1 MYKHILC
8 YVSLVLNYNIV
19 NTAGHLTS
27 SSPLTAI
34 THLFF
39 IFWKVVEMYEE
50 NWNIIIL
57 LWSLMRI
64 PHSKPE
70 MWKPSIPLVLI
81 KLQMVC
87 CSDLLSH
94 PAWPCYQCLW
104 RLVLQCLKFSFSS
117 ENLEQESHVYYLHRP
132 VNFFIRIFVP
142 VSYLNYGIKWK
153 RVECCTFAF
162 VNLSDL

>member
-1 MYKHILC
+1 MC
-8 YVSLVLNYNIV
+8 NVSLVLNYNIG

-27 SSPLTAI
+27 SSPPTAI
-34 THLFF
+34 THLFVF
-39 IFWKVVEMYEE
+39 LFWKVVEMYEE

-81 KLQMVC
+81 KLQMSC

-104 RLVLQCLKFSFSS
+104 RLVRWMIVLQCLLSFVFAPKILSR
-117 ENLEQESHVYYLHRP
+117 NLIPCLLPAQSCSFLY
-132 VNFFIRIFVP
+132 
-142 VSYLNYGIKWK
+142 
-153 RVECCTFAF
+153 
-162 VNLSDL
+162 